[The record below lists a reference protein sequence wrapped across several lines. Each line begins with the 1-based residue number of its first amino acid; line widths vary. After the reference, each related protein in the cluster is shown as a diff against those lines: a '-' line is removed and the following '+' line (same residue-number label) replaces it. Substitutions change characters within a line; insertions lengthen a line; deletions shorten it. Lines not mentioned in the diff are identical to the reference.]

1 MRGNLCTKG
10 PFEMENTLTIHT
22 QHCLYL
28 TVKLHL
34 SNTTESNI
42 SDNNEYMEV
51 VSVKLMYLCHVLHRL
66 SKHFLLSLSMSLD
79 LPKVNVKHRNITLAS
94 FSLVWVIPFKIIKK
108 LEIARSS
115 HPKQSHSHS

>member
-1 MRGNLCTKG
+1 M
-10 PFEMENTLTIHT
+10 
-22 QHCLYL
+22 
-28 TVKLHL
+28 KLHL

-42 SDNNEYMEV
+42 SDSNEYMEV

-94 FSLVWVIPFKIIKK
+94 FSLVWVIPFKIIQK